1 MVSPTETNNTSA
13 LPGGGSRPSRDS
25 DDQVNERGAPLIS
38 HFNGLVLPS
47 RQICDFLLQSYW
59 KSVHWFMMIFDRS
72 SLEKQYEDIMG
83 KQIVTPRQNGV
94 AVLLLM
100 VLALGARYTSEEQGS
115 QIGLTE
121 QERSLLQSNMLTQ
134 VRAHFFEI
142 LDAGGLECVQC
153 CILLSTFDL
162 YNGKPNLALPVLGAG
177 IGSAQAQGLHK
188 ESLWGPAP
196 EGVLE
201 ARKRTWWALYVL
213 DRSVFPWPGDR
224 VFSD

>member
-13 LPGGGSRPSRDS
+13 LPGGESRPTRGP

-59 KSVHWFMMIFDRS
+59 KSVHWFMMIFDQS
-72 SLEKQYEDIMG
+72 SLEKQYEDIIG

-115 QIGLTE
+115 HIGLTE
-121 QERSLLQSNMLTQ
+121 QERSILQDNMLTQ

-162 YNGKPNLALPVLGAG
+162 YNGKPNLALPVIGAG

-196 EGVLE
+196 EGILE

-213 DRSVFPWPGDR
+213 DRSLFPWPGDR
-224 VFSD
+224 VFSN